1 MKMLTRAT
9 RVLTKRTMTAR
20 SVEISYARMNLIKST
35 MELSAHFTPKLLVI
49 LHQMHT
55 MRLVM
60 FLPKKS
66 TRDARHLLQIT
77 SVKPLKALLLMELKV
92 ILVSVA
98 KPVTR
103 ITVTWHMKL
112 RQSTEQP
119 VTCVK

>member
-1 MKMLTRAT
+1 MLTRAT

-66 TRDARHLLQIT
+66 TRVARRLLQIT